1 MNDNHGFWQR
11 NGRLAR
17 WLLPNPGTIIL
28 IVLLAIAVPT
38 LAQQGPNGVN
48 SISISTIPYQGRLAA
63 ADGTPITAQQNM
75 EFRLYST
82 PTGGTPLWEE
92 YWTGGNSVALS
103 DGLFSVML
111 GSLNTNLT
119 NIVQANNNLY
129 LGVTVGTDGEMS
141 PRVQLGSVPFSIWAL
156 NVADGSVV
164 EAKIANLAVTSAKLA
179 ENAVINSKIAANA
192 ITTDK
197 IVDGAVSNSDLAI
210 NAVTTDKIADGT
222 VGNSDL
228 ANDAV
233 TADKIADGNITV
245 TKLTDGAVTSEKLNL
260 NYGTQCLS
268 SHATVILAGNY
279 QGQDIP
285 NTTLN
290 FNLSK
295 PSQVLIWMDGL
306 AGYAQDQRGEVY
318 VSLVL
323 NTSTQTTAYAND
335 TLDESWF
342 NVEGQRLVSLNAGQ
356 HTLKLSAS
364 ASRAGTLTVHSGSG
378 FKTCINYIVLGE
390 Q

>member
-38 LAQQGPNGVN
+38 LAQQGPNGVS

-82 PTGGTPLWEE
+82 PSGGTPLWEE

-156 NVADGSVV
+156 SVADGSVTTV
-164 EAKIANLAVTSAKLA
+164 KLADDAVTTNKIAP
-179 ENAVINSKIAANA
+179 
-192 ITTDK
+192 
-197 IVDGAVSNSDLAI
+197 GAVGNSDLAT
-210 NAVTTDKIADGT
+210 NAVSTGTIVNGSVGAD
-222 VGNSDL
+222 DL

-233 TADKIADGNITV
+233 TTGKILDDAVTSDKIAANAVGTAGLLN
-245 TKLTDGAVTSEKLNL
+245 GAVTSEKLDMQ
-260 NYGTQCLS
+260 Y
-268 SHATVILAGNY
+268 
-279 QGQDIP
+279 GQDCLNSTQDVSVPPGWVGVDVP
-285 NTTLN
+285 NLQIDFSVTN
-290 FNLSK
+290 S
-295 PSQVLIWMDGL
+295 SSVLIWLEGL
-306 AGYAQDQRGEVY
+306 AHTTSMGDAV
-318 VSLVL
+318 VL
-323 NTSTQTTAYAND
+323 TMD
-335 TLDESWF
+335 
-342 NVEGQRLVSLNAGQ
+342 NVELDATWLVNDVHWVNLNSTKLVPVNSGS
-356 HTLKLSAS
+356 HTLKVIAHSAS
-364 ASRAGTLTVHSGSG
+364 ATNSTIQLHGNDYWQ
-378 FKTCINYIVLGE
+378 TCINYLILGE

>member
-28 IVLLAIAVPT
+28 IILLAIAVPT

-156 NVADGSVV
+156 SVADGSVTG
-164 EAKIANLAVTSAKLA
+164 AKIADLAVTTAKLA
-179 ENAVINSKIAANA
+179 ENVVTNSKIAA
-192 ITTDK
+192 D
-197 IVDGAVSNSDLAI
+197 AVSGEKLAA
-210 NAVTTDKIADGT
+210 NTVTTDKIADGT

-233 TADKIADGNITV
+233 TADKIAGGAVGNDELADESVTI

-268 SHATVILAGNY
+268 SHATVNLAGNY
-279 QGQDIP
+279 QTQDIP
-285 NTTLN
+285 NVILN

-306 AGYAQDQRGEVY
+306 AGYAQAQRGEVY

-323 NTSTQTTAYAND
+323 DTSTQTTAYAND